1 MSANLIPIL
10 WDATLQTL
18 YMVAVSAILGTLGG
32 LPLGVFLACSQR
44 GELLSAPW
52 INKVL
57 GLVVNATRSVP
68 FIILVVAI
76 IPFTRAI
83 VGTSIGTNAAIVPLT
98 LAAIPFIARLVEN
111 AIREVDAGLI
121 EAARAMGATPLQII
135 RKVLIPEALPGIT
148 LGLTLAVVSL
158 IGYSAMVGAVG
169 GQGLG
174 DLGIRY
180 GYQRFMPEVM
190 AAVVVI
196 LIVMVQLVQSIGEW
210 IAARVDRRAPAIAAP
225 EFFRRQERTNPM
237 LRLTTLVSALALSSA
252 AMAQDITVGVTPG
265 EHGEIMEKVAE
276 VAAPLG
282 LNIRV
287 IEFSDYVVPNQALA
301 DGDLDAN
308 SFQHRPYLENQMNDR
323 GFALVEA
330 GTTIT
335 TPMGVYSARVD
346 DLADLPEGAQVAIP
360 NDPTNGGRALLILQD
375 LGLVTLTEGTG
386 LVPSP
391 LDIAENPRGLRFLE
405 LDAAQLPRA
414 LEDADAAVINTNFAL
429 AAGLSPREDS
439 IAMEKAD
446 SPYVNIIVV
455 QQDRAE
461 EPWVQTL
468 VEAYQSPE
476 VKAFIDET
484 YEGAVITSW

>member
-1 MSANLIPIL
+1 
-10 WDATLQTL
+10 
-18 YMVAVSAILGTLGG
+18 
-32 LPLGVFLACSQR
+32 
-44 GELLSAPW
+44 
-52 INKVL
+52 
-57 GLVVNATRSVP
+57 
-68 FIILVVAI
+68 
-76 IPFTRAI
+76 
-83 VGTSIGTNAAIVPLT
+83 
-98 LAAIPFIARLVEN
+98 
-111 AIREVDAGLI
+111 
-121 EAARAMGATPLQII
+121 
-135 RKVLIPEALPGIT
+135 
-148 LGLTLAVVSL
+148 
-158 IGYSAMVGAVG
+158 
-169 GQGLG
+169 
-174 DLGIRY
+174 
-180 GYQRFMPEVM
+180 
-190 AAVVVI
+190 
-196 LIVMVQLVQSIGEW
+196 
-210 IAARVDRRAPAIAAP
+210 
-225 EFFRRQERTNPM
+225 M

-308 SFQHRPYLENQMNDR
+308 SFQHRPYLENQMSDR

-386 LVPSP
+386 LVPST

-468 VEAYQSPE
+468 VQAYQSPE